1 MLITTVLVTGAALSG
16 GAGEGVPR
24 LPTGRCAQVRWLPG
38 LEPLVGPR
46 SLPPGRRL
54 HAPSSQWFQAAS
66 AAWFDTVLPRWSDAA
81 LRRWLDT
88 VPAKLPT
95 PWRDALPAR
104 WPEGVPAQWSE
115 VASAWLRSLA
125 GSPVVTICEGDT
137 RTPAPSADPSQA
149 HPVLSSQADVLDPQ
163 PHPLLPSVGGLLHPQ
178 GHPLLPSEG
187 GLLHLRP
194 HPLLPS
200 VGGLLHP
207 QGHPVRPSEGGPLHP
222 LPPSEPPISTPARSS
237 ESIPWAPRH
246 QVDPHGSPGARMWT
260 WPAYDP
266 RPSETS
272 GRDEDDD
279 EPLLR
284 IHQPAPIEAR
294 EQRPSTP
301 RPETSGSQRPETSR
315 QRRPETSGSQRP
327 GTSRQRRPETSSRQ
341 RRHDITHRDEQ
352 EFPTQDHG
360 AEHLGQDDGKKHRRG
375 ALPIGAPGRSSAHT
389 VAGKSKPLES
399 STARSTFRSGRA
411 ASGTVAA
418 SAALRQL
425 GTPYVWGGG
434 SGAGATGGGFDCSGL
449 ALYAWARAG
458 VSLPHYTGT
467 QFTKGTKIPFSQ
479 LRPGDLVFFGGGSG
493 DPTHVGIYLKNGVMI
508 HAPKSGD
515 VVRKVDFAHSPYY
528 RARYRGAIRP
538 SN

>member
-1 MLITTVLVTGAALSG
+1 
-16 GAGEGVPR
+16 
-24 LPTGRCAQVRWLPG
+24 
-38 LEPLVGPR
+38 
-46 SLPPGRRL
+46 
-54 HAPSSQWFQAAS
+54 
-66 AAWFDTVLPRWSDAA
+66 
-81 LRRWLDT
+81 
-88 VPAKLPT
+88 
-95 PWRDALPAR
+95 
-104 WPEGVPAQWSE
+104 
-115 VASAWLRSLA
+115 
-125 GSPVVTICEGDT
+125 
-137 RTPAPSADPSQA
+137 
-149 HPVLSSQADVLDPQ
+149 
-163 PHPLLPSVGGLLHPQ
+163 
-178 GHPLLPSEG
+178 
-187 GLLHLRP
+187 
-194 HPLLPS
+194 
-200 VGGLLHP
+200 
-207 QGHPVRPSEGGPLHP
+207 
-222 LPPSEPPISTPARSS
+222 
-237 ESIPWAPRH
+237 
-246 QVDPHGSPGARMWT
+246 MWT
-260 WPAYDP
+260 WPVYDS
-266 RPSETS
+266 RPSETN

-294 EQRPSTP
+294 EQRPSAP
-301 RPETSGSQRPETSR
+301 QRPETSV
-315 QRRPETSGSQRP
+315 SQRP
-327 GTSRQRRPETSSRQ
+327 ETSRQRRPETSSRQ
-341 RRHDITHRDEQ
+341 RRHDITPRDEQ

-375 ALPIGAPGRSSAHT
+375 VLPIGAPGRSSAHT

-399 STARSTFRSGRA
+399 STARSTSRSGRA